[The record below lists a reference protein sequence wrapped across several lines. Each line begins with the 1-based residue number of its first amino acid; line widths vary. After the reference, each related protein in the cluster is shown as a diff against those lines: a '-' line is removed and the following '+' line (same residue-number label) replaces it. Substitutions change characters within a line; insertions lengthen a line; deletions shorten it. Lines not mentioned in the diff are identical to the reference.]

1 MVSTPT
7 TRAAKRDYW
16 TSDSAYKWCARL
28 DQSAVWFLFTAVFIL
43 GSISPK

>member
-1 MVSTPT
+1 MYSTPA

-16 TSDSAYKWCARL
+16 TRPDVAKWTKRL
-28 DQSAVWFLFTAVFIL
+28 DQSAIWFLFTAIFIL